1 MYPDM
6 IFKLKQCRMKYIV
19 TKKIAGLAL
28 LVLAAVGCKR
38 AEVVDAGGVVTE
50 IVITDPASRKM
61 TLTQG
66 DSQRIR
72 YSVVP
77 EELFNTAVI
86 EWTSSD
92 ERVAAVR
99 NGRVNAYAP
108 GTATVTASS
117 GDAHAEVKVTVT
129 AIPVE
134 SFTVP
139 ETVEMYTGDILKLD
153 VDVKPDG
160 TNAASLDWKISDPE
174 IVSLA
179 FDKGEA
185 LLTAL
190 KAGKCSISVGYG
202 TLETK
207 NISVTVSESADR
219 LRVYYNAGGAKIQD
233 ICDGDELSIASLLCI
248 DGFRTFCVKHGPSA
262 KIDKSKLTVDCDN
275 HDFMD
280 FIVTTDGNEARVAVA
295 QKDKF
300 GKCSVNI
307 AYEDTEIG
315 RTLTRSF
322 SLESVPL
329 GYSSP
334 YELFADYGG
343 EDSPKTIDAG
353 GVIYVG
359 ENSVVTLSIDGAN
372 PLKWSLGDSGLCT
385 MEVSIGNEY
394 WAHAVKI
401 TSGDVKGETELVL
414 TDQKGGQQKYIL
426 KVIGPMFPESLYII
440 DERTGSK
447 VSGKIEMFPGD
458 TRTFRLSDDNFTGK
472 WFCDSGADIEPL
484 DGGRRAKVTA
494 ITANWQG
501 CTVTVMDEAD
511 LNNRKFD
518 LDICSLIDEDNDR
531 ILLQYGSDDGGD
543 LSFEWKGYNTSFT
556 KEFKVVDKDGYVV
569 PMYGL
574 RASIV
579 RTSLYPVEANGYFNE
594 PDTSIGDVEKW
605 ARSFTFS
612 WSKYFAYYVTIAVTD
627 KKGNS
632 IYRKIVPYIDLSD
645 TMWKLWQERKDLSNK
660 VMEYKEIDLGTRKG
674 EISAKFLAS
683 LSNGNTAAPAWTEN
697 VRERYYLYFQYGT
710 MYYEEKIVY
719 LGYTQYYGTSQSH
732 KRGLRGSIFYDGA
745 CENYRANGTFLFDAM
760 FDEVKG
766 ADGKPLR
773 LKMTF

>member
-6 IFKLKQCRMKYIV
+6 IFKLKQCRMKKYIV

-28 LVLAAVGCKR
+28 LVLAAVGCNR

-99 NGRVNAYAP
+99 GGRVNAYAP

-139 ETVEMYTGDILKLD
+139 ETVEMYTGDVLKLD
-153 VDVKPDG
+153 VDVKPAG

-179 FDKGEA
+179 FDRGEA

-219 LRVYYNAGGAKIQD
+219 LRVYYSAGGAKIQD
-233 ICDGDELSIASLLCI
+233 ICDGDELSTASLPCI

-275 HDFMD
+275 HDFID
-280 FIVTTDGNEARVAVA
+280 FIVTADGNEARVAVA

-307 AYEDTEIG
+307 AFEDTEIG
-315 RTLTRSF
+315 KTLSRSF

-343 EDSPKTIDAG
+343 EDGPKTIDAG

-359 ENSVVTLSIDGAN
+359 KNSVVTLSIDGAN
-372 PLKWSLGDSGLCT
+372 PLKWSLGNSGLCT
-385 MEVSIGNEY
+385 MEVSTGNEY

-401 TSGDVKGETELVL
+401 TAGDVKGETELVL

-440 DERTGSK
+440 DETTGSK

-472 WFCDSGADIEPL
+472 WFCSSGADIEPL

-494 ITANWQG
+494 IAANWQG
-501 CTVTVMDEAD
+501 CTVTVVDEAD

-543 LSFEWKGYNTSFT
+543 LSFEWKGLDTRFT

-574 RASIV
+574 EVYVERPDYSEFV
-579 RTSLYPVEANGYFNE
+579 KGFWREPVTSFGNVEN
-594 PDTSIGDVEKW
+594 W

-612 WSKYFAYYVTIAVTD
+612 WSKYFAYHVTIGVVD
-627 KKGNS
+627 KKGNRIS
-632 IYRKIVPYIDLSD
+632 RKIVPYIDLSD
-645 TMWKLWQERKDLSNK
+645 TMWKLWQERCDDSGKATK
-660 VMEYKEIDLGTRKG
+660 YKEIDLGTRKG
-674 EISAKFLAS
+674 EISAKFLES
-683 LSNGNTAAPAWTEN
+683 LNPSANSGWGAGAGEA
-697 VRERYYLYFQYGT
+697 YYLYFQYGT
-710 MYYEEKIVY
+710 MAAQEKIVY
-719 LGYTQYYGTSQSH
+719 LGYTAYHDTSQTHDYS
-732 KRGLRGSIFYDGA
+732 LRGFAIHKYASK
-745 CENYRANGTFLFDAM
+745 NYSANGTFLFDAM

-766 ADGKPLR
+766 TDGKPLR

>member
-1 MYPDM
+1 
-6 IFKLKQCRMKYIV
+6 MKYIV
-19 TKKIAGLAL
+19 TKRFAGLVL
-28 LVLAAVGCKR
+28 LVLAAVGCGK
-38 AEVVDAGGVVTE
+38 AGVVDSGGAVTE

-134 SFTVP
+134 SFAVP
-139 ETVEMYTGDILKLD
+139 ETVEVYTGDILKLD

-190 KAGKCSISVGYG
+190 KAGKCGISVGYG

-219 LRVYYNAGGAKIQD
+219 MRVYYRMAAKTQD
-233 ICDGDELSIASLLCI
+233 ICDGDELSIASLPCI
-248 DGFRTFCVKHGPSA
+248 DGFRTFHVKHGPSA
-262 KIDKSKLTVDCDN
+262 KIDRSKLTVDCDN

-280 FIVTTDGNEARVAVA
+280 FIVTTDGNEARIAVS
-295 QKDKF
+295 QTDKF

-322 SLESVPL
+322 KLESVPL

-334 YELFADYGG
+334 YELFADDGG
-343 EDSPKTIDAG
+343 DDGATAVDDG

-359 ENSVVTLSIDGAN
+359 KNSAVTLSIDGAN
-372 PLKWSLGDSGLCT
+372 PVKWSLGDSGLCT

-401 TSGDVKGETELVL
+401 TAGDVKGETELVL
-414 TDQKGGQQKYIL
+414 TDQKGGRQKYIL
-426 KVIGPMFPESLYII
+426 KVVGPMFPESLYVI
-440 DERTGSK
+440 DETTGSK
-447 VSGKIEMFPGD
+447 INGKITMYSGD
-458 TRTFRLSDDNFTGK
+458 SRTFRLSDDNFTGT
-472 WFCDSGADIEPL
+472 WYCSNGADVQPL
-484 DGGRRAKVTA
+484 DGGRRVKVTA
-494 ITANWQG
+494 INANWQG
-501 CTVTVMDEAD
+501 CTVEVVDEAD
-511 LNNRKFD
+511 LNRRKFE
-518 LDICSLIDEDNDR
+518 LDIRSRIDGNNDR
-531 ILLQYGSDDGGD
+531 IVLEYGSDDGGD
-543 LSFEWKGYNTSFT
+543 LSFEWKGLNTRFT

-574 RASIV
+574 TAYIDRRAYSTYYPIEAGGYYNLPDV
-579 RTSLYPVEANGYFNE
+579 SLG
-594 PDTSIGDVEKW
+594 TVEKW
-605 ARSFTFS
+605 AQSFTFS
-612 WSKYFAYYVTIAVTD
+612 WSKYYAYEVTVCVVD
-627 KKGNS
+627 DYGNRLE
-632 IYRKIVPYIDLSD
+632 RKIVPYISLSD
-645 TMWKLWQERKDLSNK
+645 TMWKLWQERKDISGK
-660 VMEYKEIDLGTRKG
+660 VIEYKEIDLGTRKG

-683 LSNGNTAAPAWTEN
+683 LSDGNPAKPGWSAAEGET
-697 VRERYYLYFQYGT
+697 YYLYFQYGT
-710 MYYEEKIVY
+710 MAAQEKIVY

-732 KRGLRGSIFYDGA
+732 NRGLRGNIIYDGA
-745 CENYRANGTFLFDAM
+745 YENYRANGTFMFDAV
-760 FDEVKG
+760 FDNVKG